1 MRWRWQRRGEEES
14 LGRSCRFYVGK
25 IKKKS
30 NLTFARRYIIQC
42 SRFSIAIP
50 EGTAG
55 AFISNAAVG
64 ILKQVPVEETNSQN
78 RV

>member
-1 MRWRWQRRGEEES
+1 ME
-14 LGRSCRFYVGK
+14 LH
-25 IKKKS
+25 
-30 NLTFARRYIIQC
+30 IIQC
-42 SRFSIAIP
+42 SRFSITIP